1 MGARDILGKKMFN
14 VPFNRDAIL
23 RIISVVASDLGM
35 FFKILAK
42 TIYHLVPTAT
52 LTVLLFQV
60 LGDTYLPVTEPQ
72 KQAVSITDDQ
82 SYAFY
87 DLPLPEWLHGFT
99 LPVHEIP
106 VPENPNLLPGA
117 PRIYRNGVHQ
127 GIDFYCPFA
136 TPVRSAKE
144 GYILRIDQSYQEIP
158 VTFRNYLLETP
169 RILYQTPPEILEVLH
184 GQCVILDHGITDG
197 RWVISV
203 YSHLSGVN
211 EDLKLGMFVEQ
222 GAIIGYAGVSGTS
235 TAYEDFFTKQTKCH
249 LHFEIRA
256 NGKPLGLG
264 MTSQEAGML
273 YNAVFSQDEQRT
285 EE

>member
-1 MGARDILGKKMFN
+1 MFS
-14 VPFNRDAIL
+14 VSVNRDAIL
-23 RIISVVASDLGM
+23 RLVSMVAGGLGII
-35 FFKILAK
+35 FKISAK

-72 KQAVSITDDQ
+72 KQTISITDDQ
-82 SYAFY
+82 CYAFY

-99 LPVHEIP
+99 LPIP
-106 VPENPNLLPGA
+106 KAQVPDNPNLLPGA
-117 PRIYRNGVHQ
+117 LRTYRNGVHQ
-127 GIDFYCPFA
+127 GVDFYCPFA
-136 TPVRSAKE
+136 TPVRAAKQ
-144 GYILRIDQSYQEIP
+144 GYILRLDQSYQEIP
-158 VTFRNYLLETP
+158 LTFRNYLLETP

-197 RWVISV
+197 RWVVSV

-211 EDLKLGMFVEQ
+211 EDLKLGMFVTQ

-235 TAYEDFFTKQTKCH
+235 ADYEDFFTKQTKCH

-256 NGKPLGLG
+256 NGNPLGLD
-264 MTSQEAGML
+264 MTSQEAGRL
-273 YNAVFSQDEQRT
+273 YSAVFNQHEQWKDE
-285 EE
+285 

>member
-1 MGARDILGKKMFN
+1 MFS
-14 VPFNRDAIL
+14 VSVNRDAIL
-23 RIISVVASDLGM
+23 RLVSMVAGGLGII
-35 FFKILAK
+35 FKISAK

-72 KQAVSITDDQ
+72 KQTISITDDQ
-82 SYAFY
+82 CYAFY
-87 DLPLPEWLHGFT
+87 DLPLPEWLHGFM
-99 LPVHEIP
+99 LPIPKAP
-106 VPENPNLLPGA
+106 VPDNPNLLPGA
-117 PRIYRNGVHQ
+117 LRTYRNGVHQ
-127 GIDFYCPFA
+127 GVDFYCPFA
-136 TPVRSAKE
+136 TPVRAAKQ

-197 RWVISV
+197 RWVVSV

-211 EDLKLGMFVEQ
+211 EDLKPGMFVPQ

-235 TAYEDFFTKQTKCH
+235 ADYEDFFTKQTKCH

-256 NGKPLGLG
+256 NGNPLGLG
-264 MTSQEAGML
+264 MTSQEAGRL
-273 YNAVFSQDEQRT
+273 YSAVFSQHEPWKDE
-285 EE
+285 

>member
-1 MGARDILGKKMFN
+1 MEARDILGEKMFN
-14 VPFNRDAIL
+14 VSFNRDTFL
-23 RIISVVASDLGM
+23 SVTSVVASGLGTV
-35 FFKILAK
+35 FKISAK

-60 LGDTYLPVTEPQ
+60 LGETYLPITEPQ

-82 SYAFY
+82 CYAFY

-99 LPVHEIP
+99 LPIPKAP
-106 VPENPNLLPGA
+106 VPDNPNLLPGA
-117 PRIYRNGVHQ
+117 PRTYRNGVHQ

-136 TPVRSAKE
+136 TPVRVTKE

-169 RILYQTPPEILEVLH
+169 RTLYQTPPEILEVLH
-184 GQCVILDHGITDG
+184 GQRVILDHGITDG
-197 RWVISV
+197 RWVVSV

-211 EDLKLGMFVEQ
+211 ENLKPGMFVTQ
-222 GAIIGYAGVSGTS
+222 NTVIGYAGVSGTS
-235 TAYEDFFTKQTKCH
+235 ADYENFFTKQTKCH

-264 MTSQEAGML
+264 MTSQEAGRL
-273 YNAVFSQDEQRT
+273 YNAVFNQHDQWKE
-285 EE
+285 